1 MKEAVTDACPYQ
13 RRRRDLIRTIAYLV
27 LRARSRYTAAKRTR
41 EPFGGR
47 TAAHPLCWP
56 AWAAR
61 KGLPLRSG
69 GRNHGSTAAAANG
82 SHRSGNPGI
91 HWGILGILAGL
102 AIIAAGGIVASTGAA
117 VGTTAA
123 ASAGGFLLVL
133 GFVTLILAVLDI
145 VFGIGAWLLKPWAW
159 TLGVGLEVVSIIVD
173 ILFITQ
179 GASIGSEV
187 VGIIIAL
194 IVLYYLT
201 RPNVRQAFGRA

>member
-1 MKEAVTDACPYQ
+1 M
-13 RRRRDLIRTIAYLV
+13 
-27 LRARSRYTAAKRTR
+27 
-41 EPFGGR
+41 
-47 TAAHPLCWP
+47 
-56 AWAAR
+56 
-61 KGLPLRSG
+61 
-69 GRNHGSTAAAANG
+69 
-82 SHRSGNPGI
+82 
-91 HWGILGILAGL
+91 
-102 AIIAAGGIVASTGAA
+102 
-117 VGTTAA
+117 
-123 ASAGGFLLVL
+123 L